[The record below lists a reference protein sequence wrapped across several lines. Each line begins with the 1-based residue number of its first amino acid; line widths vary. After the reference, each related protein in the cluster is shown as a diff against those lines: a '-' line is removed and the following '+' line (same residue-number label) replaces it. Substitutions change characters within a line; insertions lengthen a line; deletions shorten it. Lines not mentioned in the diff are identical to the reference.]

1 MSNNKKTLAEL
12 RANFNPVKTET
23 FERGPNNYFSFK
35 NMPAGSRAVV
45 RFLPDLDDNNPHGF
59 LVEKM
64 FHSLAING
72 EEKTI
77 PCPKQYDKSNECAIC
92 NLSRD
97 YYKVNDKVNG
107 KKYYRKLQHVAQAL
121 MIEDPT
127 PADAATGETGQ
138 GKIRYINLG
147 FQIYTIIKEAFANDD
162 EPLEGIPYDM
172 EDGYDFI
179 IKKTQQPGADY
190 PSYTVGTKFMSRQ
203 RPLDDEEQ
211 AYAQENMIDLST
223 LLPKQVESDKIA
235 AMLEAHLNGVSFN
248 DSADQDDSDQIDFK
262 EAPKKT
268 APAKS
273 AEVAD
278 ESDEDVDEML
288 AAIKARRQQK

>member
-12 RANFNPVKTET
+12 RANFNPVKTEN

-35 NMPAGSRAVV
+35 NMPSGSRAVV

-64 FHSLAING
+64 FHSLTING

-92 NLSRD
+92 KLSSD

-127 PADAATGETGQ
+127 PADAATGETSQ

-147 FQIYTIIKEAFANDD
+147 YQIYNIIKEAFANDD

-172 EDGYDFI
+172 DEGYDFI
-179 IKKTQQPGADY
+179 IKKTQPPGADY

-203 RPLDDEEQ
+203 RSLDDDERVV
-211 AYAQENMIDLST
+211 AQENMINLST
-223 LLPKQVESDKIA
+223 LLPKQVESEKIA

-248 DSADQDDSDQIDFK
+248 EGEDDDNDQIDFK
-262 EAPKKT
+262 EAPKKNT
-268 APAKS
+268 PAPAM
-273 AEVAD
+273 D